1 MSLTRRRAVALAFAP
16 IALAS
21 GAAPTTADGADD
33 PRWADDPRLA
43 TLWRCTYPD
52 CPGYIYDPLLGE
64 DRVGTPP
71 RTAFEDL
78 TDAFYCP
85 ECGSGRE
92 VFIRDVDRASL

>member
-1 MSLTRRRAVALAFAP
+1 LGARLRRLPPPPVLR
-16 IALAS
+16 
-21 GAAPTTADGADD
+21 T
-33 PRWADDPRLA
+33 RLA

-64 DRVGTPP
+64 ERVETPP
-71 RTAFEDL
+71 GVAFEDL

-92 VFIRDVDRASL
+92 VFIRHVDRASLEG